1 MRTNACRALA
11 LCLVAGTVRAQPPWF
26 PGAPGIGQAPVV
38 QSQSTEFAGTT
49 TTTGEVD
56 GQRFRSEESTF
67 GGTTTTTG
75 TIGDRSFRCESFEF
89 GGVVTRTCR

>member
-11 LCLVAGTVRAQPPWF
+11 LCLVAGTVRAQQPWF

-38 QSQSTEFAGTT
+38 RCLSTEFAGTT

-56 GQRFRSEESTF
+56 GQRLRAEESTF
-67 GGTTTTTG
+67 GGTTTTG
-75 TIGDRSFRCESFEF
+75 AIGDRSFRCESFEF